1 MNALIDMLAARTGRE
16 RTLLA
21 ALVVLGLPAL
31 IYVAVLEPAWS
42 ARADALRARDEAL
55 ALNAWVAARAAEAPA
70 PVAGAVQGTQS
81 PIGSTGIEEALI
93 AANLRG
99 DVSDLGLRDDG
110 VIELRFDSVTFTR
123 LADWLSDQS
132 PQWGYGL
139 STFRI
144 VATDAPGKVS
154 ATLVLTP

>member
-1 MNALIDMLAARTGRE
+1 MNALVDMLAARTGRE
-16 RTLLA
+16 RMLLA

-70 PVAGAVQGTQS
+70 LTPQVVRTAPA
-81 PIGSTGIEEALI
+81 PIGSTGIEETLI
-93 AANLRG
+93 AAQLRG
-99 DVSDLGLRDDG
+99 DVSDLGLRENG

-123 LADWLSDQS
+123 LANWLSEEA
-132 PQWGYGL
+132 PHWGYALG
-139 STFRI
+139 TFRI
-144 VATDAPGKVS
+144 LATDAPGKVS